1 VIEQRE
7 DMSIIYVIFMTAVIL
22 ALVIVFG
29 IRSRYAAN
37 PVRRGRHDGAQ
48 SNNQFVAG
56 AREDASAKH
65 TTRPAITRH
74 RRFARRGRPIFPGA
88 ASPRL
93 FDQRGGPWP
102 NITATLE
109 PGLVFARRST

>member
-1 VIEQRE
+1 VIDERE
-7 DMSIIYVIFMTAVIL
+7 GMSIIYVVFMTAVIL

-48 SNNQFVAG
+48 SSNQFVPG
-56 AREDASAKH
+56 ARGGVGETHGSMGDKPDIVGLRGGAA
-65 TTRPAITRH
+65 
-74 RRFARRGRPIFPGA
+74 RF

-93 FDQRGGPWP
+93 FDQ
-102 NITATLE
+102 
-109 PGLVFARRST
+109 